1 MSEGW
6 NAPQLGGNMRD
17 VFLILIVFIVLFM
30 AVLNKYSFS
39 LVDHT
44 HATEPTQAAL
54 ITTQELVELME
65 KCEAR

>member
-1 MSEGW
+1 
-6 NAPQLGGNMRD
+6 MRD